1 MSDLLVRND
10 DLIEINSDKNLN
22 KFLININ
29 TYGNEILL
37 KDLVTRNEILLN
49 TKENFEWIEFENEDS
64 DLSRIKF
71 MLPKNKF
78 VKINGIKI
86 SDKSKYYWPWYD
98 NIFINHI
105 SKKNKRSFDFNIKNM
120 LNDYYCDNF
129 NIIEDKSSFVLVE
142 IKCRK

>member
-49 TKENFEWIEFENEDS
+49 TKENFEWIEFENED
-64 DLSRIKF
+64 F
-71 MLPKNKF
+71 
-78 VKINGIKI
+78 
-86 SDKSKYYWPWYD
+86 
-98 NIFINHI
+98 
-105 SKKNKRSFDFNIKNM
+105 
-120 LNDYYCDNF
+120 
-129 NIIEDKSSFVLVE
+129 
-142 IKCRK
+142 

>member
-49 TKENFEWIEFENEDS
+49 TKKILNG
-64 DLSRIKF
+64 LSLKMKTLIF
-71 MLPKNKF
+71 QELNLCYP
-78 VKINGIKI
+78 KIN
-86 SDKSKYYWPWYD
+86 
-98 NIFINHI
+98 
-105 SKKNKRSFDFNIKNM
+105 
-120 LNDYYCDNF
+120 L
-129 NIIEDKSSFVLVE
+129 
-142 IKCRK
+142 